1 MKRFLFCA
9 AILAAAGWSAQADVS
24 INEIRIDMTG
34 TDTDEYFELAGSP
47 GESLNSLTYIVIGD
61 GTGGSGVVERVQ
73 SLAGLSVPGDGYFLA
88 AGDTTIGPV
97 TASVDLIVSPG
108 TDYFENSDNV
118 THMLVDGWSGAAAQ
132 DLDTDD
138 DGVLDVTPWTS
149 IVDSIALVETL
160 NPPTVSGNEWYY
172 GTNTIGPDGTFVPGH
187 AYRFANGN
195 GPWNI
200 GPFTPVGTNDTPGDA
215 NVPEP
220 TSLALLALGG
230 LALIRRR

>member
-9 AILAAAGWSAQADVS
+9 AILAAAALPALADVT

-34 TDTDEYFELAGSP
+34 TDTDEYFELAGNP
-47 GESLNSLTYIVIGD
+47 GDSLSGLTYIVIGD
-61 GTGGSGVVERVQ
+61 GTGGSGVVERIQ
-73 SLAGLSVPGDGYFLA
+73 PLSGSIPADGYFLA

-97 TASVDLIVSPG
+97 TASVDLIVTPG

-118 THMLVDGWSGAAAQ
+118 THMLVSGWSGAAAQ
-132 DLDTDD
+132 DLDTND
-138 DGVLDVTPWTS
+138 DGVLDATPWAS
-149 IVDSIALVETL
+149 ILDSIAVVETAL
-160 NPPTVSGNEWYY
+160 PPTVAGDEWYY
-172 GTNTIGPDGTFVPGH
+172 GPNSVGPDGIFAPGH
-187 AYRFANGN
+187 IYRFANGT

-200 GPFTPVGTNDTPGDA
+200 GAFTPVGTNDTPGIA

-220 TSLALLALGG
+220 TTLVLVALGG